1 MADASS
7 ASNTR
12 GLAQQHSTN
21 STPPSTSS
29 SGASSVFQDTPNEVP
44 REYLMASPSS
54 LLPQGFPFPPQQ
66 ATSGIPINSQSGFIR
81 PEELYQNQFKSNYED
96 QPSNPNKDAPPSSSK
111 IPEFDQHSSAA
122 RLVREQRLS
131 TCLNILRHIQRTLRQ
146 RHDEAALRLAHISRL
161 EVQTTWELF
170 FHSPLDFMCHEMDIL
185 SDATTSAIL
194 SQGGIAL
201 QRHSAHESEAW
212 MRKLDELRDLQD
224 DEHDAKE
231 RVRKTMKQM
240 QCADAIM
247 RVGLEKQ
254 AVTLERGD
262 LMAGQYH
269 RGFDHRHDAEA
280 MASSNNNASAMLSSF
295 FNWPLPATSLN
306 VGEASVNT
314 IDDSSSGSASGSSG
328 QCLSECCRDHS
339 Q

>member
-7 ASNTR
+7 GSNNR
-12 GLAQQHSTN
+12 GLAQQHFTN

-29 SGASSVFQDTPNEVP
+29 SGASSAFEDTPNEVP
-44 REYLMASPSS
+44 REYLMASPAS
-54 LLPQGFPFPPQQ
+54 LLAQGFPFPPQQ
-66 ATSGIPINSQSGFIR
+66 PTSDIPPIFIR
-81 PEELYQNQFKSNYED
+81 PEEPYKMQFTSSYENQSSNL
-96 QPSNPNKDAPPSSSK
+96 NNGALPSSSK
-111 IPEFDQHSSAA
+111 IPELDQPSSAA
-122 RLVREQRLS
+122 RLVHEQRLS

-146 RHDEAALRLAHISRL
+146 RHDEANLRLAHISRL

-254 AVTLERGD
+254 TAALERGD
-262 LMAGQYH
+262 PMAGQYPG
-269 RGFDHRHDAEA
+269 GFDYDHNVEA
-280 MASSNNNASAMLSSF
+280 MGSSNNNASAMLSSF

-306 VGEASVNT
+306 VGETSAN
-314 IDDSSSGSASGSSG
+314 IADDNSSDSASGSSG
-328 QCLSECCRDHS
+328 QCHSECCRDHS
-339 Q
+339 L

>member
-1 MADASS
+1 MADAAST
-7 ASNTR
+7 SNTR
-12 GLAQQHSTN
+12 GLAQQRFAN

-66 ATSGIPINSQSGFIR
+66 PTFDIPINSQSGFIH
-81 PEELYQNQFKSNYED
+81 PEELHEKRFASSYED
-96 QPSNPNKDAPPSSSK
+96 QSSNLNKDAHPSSSK
-111 IPEFDQHSSAA
+111 MPELDQHSSAA

-131 TCLNILRHIQRTLRQ
+131 TCLNILRHVQRTLRQ

-161 EVQTTWELF
+161 QVQTTWELF

-185 SDATTSAIL
+185 SNATTSAIL
-194 SQGGIAL
+194 AQGGIAL

-224 DEHDAKE
+224 SEHDAKE

-247 RVGLEKQ
+247 SVGLEKQ
-254 AVTLERGD
+254 AVVRERGD

-269 RGFDHRHDAEA
+269 GVFGQRRDAEA

-295 FNWPLPATSLN
+295 FNWPLPAASLN
-306 VGEASVNT
+306 VGEASVNV
-314 IDDSSSGSASGSSG
+314 DDNSSGSVSGSSG
-328 QCLSECCRDHS
+328 QCLSECCRDRS
-339 Q
+339 M